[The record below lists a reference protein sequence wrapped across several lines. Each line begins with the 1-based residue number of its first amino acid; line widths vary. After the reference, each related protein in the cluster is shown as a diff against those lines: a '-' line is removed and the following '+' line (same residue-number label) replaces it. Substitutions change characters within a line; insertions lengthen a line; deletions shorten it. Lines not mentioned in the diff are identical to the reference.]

1 MNVSPSAPSTI
12 HAHGA
17 HASGGKTG
25 DPLADFMA
33 LLGQLGIATDDGAPT
48 TDAPTLSGATQDVTA
63 KMLAKLGKKVAD
75 DKKPLVAGDIP
86 VEAVADDQTDDS
98 KKSDDD
104 PLAKLDALLANLD
117 QGMSPD
123 KLDPAALLSAV
134 RAIAAAST
142 TQPTKAAESTAD
154 ALLSPAAVASPAV
167 TSSPATPTPATKS
180 ATNIAAL
187 LAQANPEKTAEQPTP
202 GQVQSA
208 FVHLE
213 KLIAATTDEGKAGPR
228 SEDRT
233 GGNDLPK
240 TLDATPE
247 TGKAATKL
255 TELLARLTTSA
266 KPGAAPQQQQLP
278 QQAANPTRPQPG
290 PQLAAL
296 AQALEAKDDRKTN
309 AASSKPMPD
318 QSSSVTSL
326 ASAAAVMPTAN
337 VPPAAP
343 AAVQQS
349 APAEIAP
356 HHLNL
361 VKDSEWL
368 DSLAK
373 DITRAA
379 QSDTHLRFQLNPEH
393 LGSLKVEVLNGANG
407 TSVKLTADTEAARA
421 ILVDA
426 QPRLVA
432 EARAQGLRISEAQVN
447 LSSQGGQGGQRHT
460 GEASLVVRTSA
471 AAAIAEVEQD
481 APGGS
486 GERYA

>member
-1 MNVSPSAPSTI
+1 MNVSPSAPATI

-48 TDAPTLSGATQDVTA
+48 TDAPTLSGATRDVTA
-63 KMLAKLGKKVAD
+63 KMLAKLGKKAAD

-123 KLDPAALLSAV
+123 KLDPAALMNAV
-134 RAIAAAST
+134 RAIAAGSA
-142 TQPTKAAESTAD
+142 KADAGTAD
-154 ALLSPAAVASPAV
+154 ALLSAALG
-167 TSSPATPTPATKS
+167 TSPATATSAAKPA
-180 ATNIAAL
+180 ANIAML
-187 LAQANPEKTAEQPTP
+187 LARANPVKTTEQPTP
-202 GQVQSA
+202 GQLQSA
-208 FVHLE
+208 FAHLE
-213 KLIAATTDEGKAGPR
+213 KLVAAAADEGNAETKPAGP
-228 SEDRT
+228 EV
-233 GGNDLPK
+233 GGDLPK
-240 TLDATPE
+240 ALDATPE
-247 TGKAATKL
+247 TGKAATEL

-278 QQAANPTRPQPG
+278 QQAANPAQPQPD

-296 AQALEAKDDRKTN
+296 AQALEAKDDRKAN
-309 AASSKPMPD
+309 ATDSKPMPD
-318 QSSSVTSL
+318 QSSAVTSL
-326 ASAAAVMPTAN
+326 AGAAAVTPTAN
-337 VPPAAP
+337 VPPAA
-343 AAVQQS
+343 AAGMQQS

-356 HHLNL
+356 HHLDL

-379 QSDTHLRFQLNPEH
+379 QSNTHLRFQLNPEH

-460 GEASLVVRTSA
+460 GEAPLVVRTSA

-481 APGGS
+481 MPGGS

>member
-1 MNVSPSAPSTI
+1 MNVSPSAPTTI

-25 DPLADFMA
+25 DPLADFVA
-33 LLGQLGIATDDGAPT
+33 LLGQLGIAADDGAPT

-117 QGMSPD
+117 QGLGPD
-123 KLDPAALLSAV
+123 KLDPAALMNAV
-134 RAIAAAST
+134 RAIAAGSA
-142 TQPTKAAESTAD
+142 KADAGTAD
-154 ALLSPAAVASPAV
+154 ALLSAALG
-167 TSSPATPTPATKS
+167 TSPATATSAAKPA
-180 ATNIAAL
+180 ANIAML
-187 LAQANPEKTAEQPTP
+187 LARANPVKTAEQPTP
-202 GQVQSA
+202 GQLQSA
-208 FVHLE
+208 FAHLE
-213 KLIAATTDEGKAGPR
+213 KLVAAAADEGKAETKPAGP
-228 SEDRT
+228 EV
-233 GGNDLPK
+233 GGDLPK
-240 TLDATPE
+240 TGDATPE

-278 QQAANPTRPQPG
+278 QQAANPTRPQPD

-296 AQALEAKDDRKTN
+296 AQALEAKDDRKAN
-309 AASSKPMPD
+309 AAGSKPMPD
-318 QSSSVTSL
+318 QSSAVTSL
-326 ASAAAVMPTAN
+326 AGAAAVTPTAN
-337 VPPAAP
+337 VPPAA
-343 AAVQQS
+343 AVGMQQS

-356 HHLNL
+356 HHLDL

>member
-1 MNVSPSAPSTI
+1 MNVSPSAPATI

-48 TDAPTLSGATQDVTA
+48 TDAPTLSGATRDVTA
-63 KMLAKLGKKVAD
+63 KMLAKLGKKAAD

-123 KLDPAALLSAV
+123 KLDPAALMNAV
-134 RAIAAAST
+134 RAIAAGSA
-142 TQPTKAAESTAD
+142 KADAGTAD
-154 ALLSPAAVASPAV
+154 ALLSAALG
-167 TSSPATPTPATKS
+167 TSPATATSAAKPA
-180 ATNIAAL
+180 ANIAML
-187 LAQANPEKTAEQPTP
+187 LARANPVKTTEQPTP
-202 GQVQSA
+202 GQLQSA
-208 FVHLE
+208 FAHLE
-213 KLIAATTDEGKAGPR
+213 KLVAAAADEGNAETKPAGP
-228 SEDRT
+228 EV
-233 GGNDLPK
+233 GGDLPK
-240 TLDATPE
+240 TVDATPE
-247 TGKAATKL
+247 TGKAATEL

-278 QQAANPTRPQPG
+278 QQAANPAQPQPD

-296 AQALEAKDDRKTN
+296 AQALEAKDDRKAN
-309 AASSKPMPD
+309 ATSSKPMPD
-318 QSSSVTSL
+318 QSSAVTSL
-326 ASAAAVMPTAN
+326 AGAAAVTPTAN
-337 VPPAAP
+337 VPPAA
-343 AAVQQS
+343 AAGMQQS

-356 HHLNL
+356 HHLDL

-460 GEASLVVRTSA
+460 GEAPLVVRTSA

-481 APGGS
+481 MPGGS

>member
-1 MNVSPSAPSTI
+1 MNVSPSAPATI

-48 TDAPTLSGATQDVTA
+48 TDAPTLSGATRDVTA
-63 KMLAKLGKKVAD
+63 KMLAKLGKKAAD

-123 KLDPAALLSAV
+123 KLDPAALMNAV
-134 RAIAAAST
+134 RAIAAGSA
-142 TQPTKAAESTAD
+142 KADAGTAD
-154 ALLSPAAVASPAV
+154 ALLSAALG
-167 TSSPATPTPATKS
+167 TSPATATSAAKPA
-180 ATNIAAL
+180 ANIAML
-187 LAQANPEKTAEQPTP
+187 LARANPVKTTEQPTP
-202 GQVQSA
+202 GQLQSA
-208 FVHLE
+208 FAHLE
-213 KLIAATTDEGKAGPR
+213 KLVAAAADEGNAETKPAGP
-228 SEDRT
+228 EV
-233 GGNDLPK
+233 GGDLPK
-240 TLDATPE
+240 TVDATPE
-247 TGKAATKL
+247 TGKAATEL

-278 QQAANPTRPQPG
+278 QQAANPAQPQPD

-296 AQALEAKDDRKTN
+296 AQALEAKDDRKAN
-309 AASSKPMPD
+309 ATDSKPMPD
-318 QSSSVTSL
+318 QSSAVTSL
-326 ASAAAVMPTAN
+326 AGAAAVTPTAN
-337 VPPAAP
+337 VPPAA
-343 AAVQQS
+343 AAGMQQS

-460 GEASLVVRTSA
+460 GEASPVVRTSA

-481 APGGS
+481 MPGGS

>member
-1 MNVSPSAPSTI
+1 MNVSPSAPATI

-48 TDAPTLSGATQDVTA
+48 TDAPTLSGATRDVTA
-63 KMLAKLGKKVAD
+63 KMLAKLGKKAAD

-134 RAIAAAST
+134 RAIAAGSA
-142 TQPTKAAESTAD
+142 KADAGTAD

-187 LAQANPEKTAEQPTP
+187 LAQANPEKTTEQPTP
-202 GQVQSA
+202 GQLQSA
-208 FVHLE
+208 FAHLE
-213 KLIAATTDEGKAGPR
+213 KLVAAAADEGNAETKPAGP
-228 SEDRT
+228 EV
-233 GGNDLPK
+233 GGDLPK
-240 TLDATPE
+240 TVDATPE
-247 TGKAATKL
+247 TGKAATEL

-278 QQAANPTRPQPG
+278 QQAANPAQPQPD

-296 AQALEAKDDRKTN
+296 AQALEAKDDRKAN
-309 AASSKPMPD
+309 AAGSKPMPD
-318 QSSSVTSL
+318 QSSAVTSL
-326 ASAAAVMPTAN
+326 AGAAAVTPTAN
-337 VPPAAP
+337 VPPAA
-343 AAVQQS
+343 AAGMQQS

-356 HHLNL
+356 HHLDL

-460 GEASLVVRTSA
+460 GEAPLVVRTSA

-481 APGGS
+481 MPGGS

>member
-1 MNVSPSAPSTI
+1 MNVSPSA
-12 HAHGA
+12 HAALKGHGA
-17 HASGGKTG
+17 HASGGKGG

-33 LLGQLGIATDDGAPT
+33 LLGQLGIT
-48 TDAPTLSGATQDVTA
+48 TDADGTLTTAGPTLPADTQEVAA
-63 KMLAKLGKKVAD
+63 KMLAKLGKKATD
-75 DKKPLVAGDIP
+75 EKKPASDGP
-86 VEAVADDQTDDS
+86 VEAVIDDQADDS

-104 PLAKLDALLANLD
+104 PLAKLTALLANVD
-117 QGMSPD
+117 QGVSPD
-123 KLDPAALLSAV
+123 KLDPASLLSAV
-134 RAIAAAST
+134 RAIATGSAS
-142 TQPTKAAESTAD
+142 QPAKADASAAD
-154 ALLSPAAVASPAV
+154 ALV
-167 TSSPATPTPATKS
+167 SPATAAPA
-180 ATNIAAL
+180 ARPAVNIAAL
-187 LAQANPEKTAEQPTP
+187 LARANPDKTAEQPTP

-208 FVHLE
+208 FAHLE
-213 KLIAATTDEGKAGPR
+213 ILAAATTTTEEGKAATKPDGQTVE
-228 SEDRT
+228 SDR
-233 GGNDLPK
+233 PK
-240 TLDATPE
+240 TADATPE
-247 TGKAATKL
+247 PGKAATKL
-255 TELLARLTTSA
+255 TELLARLTASV
-266 KPGAAPQQQQLP
+266 KPGAAQQQLP
-278 QQAANPTRPQPG
+278 LQAATPAQPQPD

-296 AQALEAKDDRKTN
+296 TQALEVKDDRKADRPSPRPTTD
-309 AASSKPMPD
+309 P
-318 QSSSVTSL
+318 
-326 ASAAAVMPTAN
+326 SAAVSPLAAISSPAPIAN
-337 VPPAAP
+337 VAPPAP
-343 AAVQQS
+343 AIAQQS
-349 APAEIAP
+349 APAEVAP
-356 HHLNL
+356 HHLDL

-447 LSSQGGQGGQRHT
+447 LSSQSGQGGQRHP
-460 GEASLVVRTSA
+460 GEAPLVVRTSA

>member
-1 MNVSPSAPSTI
+1 M
-12 HAHGA
+12 
-17 HASGGKTG
+17 
-25 DPLADFMA
+25 
-33 LLGQLGIATDDGAPT
+33 
-48 TDAPTLSGATQDVTA
+48 
-63 KMLAKLGKKVAD
+63 
-75 DKKPLVAGDIP
+75 
-86 VEAVADDQTDDS
+86 
-98 KKSDDD
+98 
-104 PLAKLDALLANLD
+104 
-117 QGMSPD
+117 
-123 KLDPAALLSAV
+123 
-134 RAIAAAST
+134 
-142 TQPTKAAESTAD
+142 
-154 ALLSPAAVASPAV
+154 
-167 TSSPATPTPATKS
+167 
-180 ATNIAAL
+180 
-187 LAQANPEKTAEQPTP
+187 
-202 GQVQSA
+202 
-208 FVHLE
+208 
-213 KLIAATTDEGKAGPR
+213 
-228 SEDRT
+228 
-233 GGNDLPK
+233 
-240 TLDATPE
+240 DATPE
-247 TGKAATKL
+247 TGKAATEL

-278 QQAANPTRPQPG
+278 QQAANPAQPQPD

-296 AQALEAKDDRKTN
+296 AQALEAKDDRKAN
-309 AASSKPMPD
+309 ATDSKPMPD
-318 QSSSVTSL
+318 QSSAVTSL
-326 ASAAAVMPTAN
+326 AGAAAVTPTAN
-337 VPPAAP
+337 VPPAA
-343 AAVQQS
+343 AAGMQQS

-356 HHLNL
+356 HHLDL

-460 GEASLVVRTSA
+460 GEAPLVVRTSA

-481 APGGS
+481 MPGGS

>member
-1 MNVSPSAPSTI
+1 MNVSPSAPATI

-48 TDAPTLSGATQDVTA
+48 TDAPTLSGATPDVTA
-63 KMLAKLGKKVAD
+63 KMLAKLGKKAAD
-75 DKKPLVAGDIP
+75 DKKSLVAGDIP

-134 RAIAAAST
+134 RAIAAGSA
-142 TQPTKAAESTAD
+142 KADAGTAD

-202 GQVQSA
+202 GRLQSA

-228 SEDRT
+228 SEDPT

-240 TLDATPE
+240 ALDATPE

-278 QQAANPTRPQPG
+278 QQAANPTRPQPD

-296 AQALEAKDDRKTN
+296 AQALEAKDDRKAN
-309 AASSKPMPD
+309 AAGSKPMPD
-318 QSSSVTSL
+318 QSSAVTSL
-326 ASAAAVMPTAN
+326 AGAAAVTPTAN
-337 VPPAAP
+337 VPPAAI
-343 AAVQQS
+343 QQS

-356 HHLNL
+356 HHLDL

-460 GEASLVVRTSA
+460 GEAPLVVRTSA

-481 APGGS
+481 MPGGS

>member
-1 MNVSPSAPSTI
+1 MNVSPSAPATI

-48 TDAPTLSGATQDVTA
+48 TDAPTLSGATRDVTA
-63 KMLAKLGKKVAD
+63 KMLAKLGKKAAD
-75 DKKPLVAGDIP
+75 DKKSLVAGDIP

-123 KLDPAALLSAV
+123 KLDPAALMNAV
-134 RAIAAAST
+134 RAIAAGSA
-142 TQPTKAAESTAD
+142 KADAGTAD
-154 ALLSPAAVASPAV
+154 ALLSAALG
-167 TSSPATPTPATKS
+167 TSPATATSAAKPA
-180 ATNIAAL
+180 ANIAML
-187 LAQANPEKTAEQPTP
+187 LARANPVKTTEQPTP
-202 GQVQSA
+202 GQLQSA
-208 FVHLE
+208 FAHLE
-213 KLIAATTDEGKAGPR
+213 KLVAATTDEGKAGPR
-228 SEDRT
+228 SEDPT

-255 TELLARLTTSA
+255 TELFARLTTSA

-278 QQAANPTRPQPG
+278 QQAANPTRPQPD

-296 AQALEAKDDRKTN
+296 AQALEAKDDRKAN
-309 AASSKPMPD
+309 ATSSKPMPD
-318 QSSSVTSL
+318 QSSAVTSL
-326 ASAAAVMPTAN
+326 AGAAAVTPTAN
-337 VPPAAP
+337 VPPAA
-343 AAVQQS
+343 AAGMQQS

-356 HHLNL
+356 HHLDL

-460 GEASLVVRTSA
+460 GEAPLVVRTSA

-481 APGGS
+481 MPGGS